1 MRPYFYL
8 YMVSK
13 YHICGLEK
21 VTVANDVLYDK
32 LEELFEFNPQF
43 GRIYIKRNKRK
54 TSYNLEHPK
63 FGLNDAI
70 TSLSLSLSQSL
81 S

>member
-1 MRPYFYL
+1 
-8 YMVSK
+8 MVAK

-21 VTVANDVLYDK
+21 VTVAKDVLYDK

-43 GRIYIKRNKRK
+43 GRIYIKRRGQI
-54 TSYNLEHPK
+54 SYNLEHPK

-70 TSLSLSLSQSL
+70 TSLSLSLAQSL

>member
-21 VTVANDVLYDK
+21 VEVAKDVLYDK
-32 LEELFEFNPQF
+32 LEELFELNPQF
-43 GRIYIKRNKRK
+43 GRMYLKRK
-54 TSYNLEHPK
+54 GKISYDLEHPK

-70 TSLSLSLSQSL
+70 QSLSLSLS
-81 S
+81 